1 MDIKQIF
8 ERYLENF
15 FGLLIALNI
24 LHQIIAST
32 NMMATLPEW
41 QFYFDIFYSISM
53 VIFTV
58 EILMRSYIDRRLGF
72 LGWVDITILVNYF
85 LLGGVYDLR
94 AFRLFRVFEIYKH
107 TRILFPSNTLLRTIY
122 LQRFALLGSQ
132 IMVLSVLMVF
142 SILIYF
148 IEAKVQPEAFGS
160 IPDAM
165 WWGIAT
171 LTTVGYGDI
180 YPATLTGKILASLT
194 MFLGIGMFALPAAI
208 LASAYYEEIQKKN
221 FLVSIETITEIP
233 LFAKLPIAA
242 LSKINQK
249 LDPVILAAKKAV
261 FNKGDKADS
270 MYIIEFGHV
279 EVVLDKPVKLGP
291 GDYFGEMGLLGNTTR
306 NATIKTL
313 DEVKLLELTKEDLE
327 ELLEEHEVLF
337 REIEDKIS
345 GINGK

>member
-1 MDIKQIF
+1 MSIKQIF
-8 ERYLENF
+8 EKYLENF
-15 FGLLIALNI
+15 FGILIALNI
-24 LHQIIAST
+24 IHQIIDST
-32 NMMATLPEW
+32 NIMDTYPQW
-41 QFYFDIFYSISM
+41 QTAFDLFFPVSM
-53 VIFTV
+53 VIFAGETA
-58 EILMRSYIDRRLGF
+58 LRTYLDRRLGF
-72 LGWVDITILVNYF
+72 LGWLDVVVIVNF
-85 LLGGVYDLR
+85 FLGGAYDLR

-107 TRILFPSNTLLRTIY
+107 TRILFPSNTLVRTIY

-132 IMVLSVLMVF
+132 IMVLSVLLVF

-148 IEAKVQPEAFGS
+148 IEGNVQPESFGS

-180 YPATLTGKILASLT
+180 YPATLMGKILASFT

-242 LSKINQK
+242 LSKINEK
-249 LDPVILAAKKAV
+249 LDPVILAAKKTV

-279 EVVLDKPVKLGP
+279 EVEIENPVKLGP

-306 NATIKTL
+306 NATIRTL

-337 REIEDKIS
+337 QEIEEKIT
-345 GINGK
+345 GITSN

>member
-1 MDIKQIF
+1 MSIKQIF
-8 ERYLENF
+8 EKYLENF
-15 FGLLIALNI
+15 FGILIALNI
-24 LHQIIAST
+24 IHQIIDST
-32 NMMATLPEW
+32 NIMDTYPQW
-41 QFYFDIFYSISM
+41 QTAFDLFFPISM
-53 VIFTV
+53 VIFVGETA
-58 EILMRSYIDRRLGF
+58 LRTYLDRRLGF
-72 LGWVDITILVNYF
+72 LGWMDVVVIVNF
-85 LLGGVYDLR
+85 FLGGAYDLR

-107 TRILFPSNTLLRTIY
+107 TRILFPSNTLVRTIY

-132 IMVLSVLMVF
+132 IMVLSVLLVF

-148 IEAKVQPEAFGS
+148 IEGNVQPESFGS

-180 YPATLTGKILASLT
+180 YPATLMGKILASFT

-242 LSKINQK
+242 LSKINEK
-249 LDPVILAAKKAV
+249 LDPVILAAKKTV

-279 EVVLDKPVKLGP
+279 EVEIENPVKLGP

-306 NATIKTL
+306 NATIRTL

-337 REIEDKIS
+337 QEIVQAS
-345 GINGK
+345 N

>member
-1 MDIKQIF
+1 MSIKQIF
-8 ERYLENF
+8 EKYLENF
-15 FGLLIALNI
+15 FGILIALNI
-24 LHQIIAST
+24 IHQIIDST
-32 NMMATLPEW
+32 NIMDTYPQW
-41 QFYFDIFYSISM
+41 QTAFDLFFPISM
-53 VIFTV
+53 VIFAGETA
-58 EILMRSYIDRRLGF
+58 LRTYLDRRLGF
-72 LGWVDITILVNYF
+72 LGWMDVVVIVNF
-85 LLGGVYDLR
+85 FLGGAYDLR

-107 TRILFPSNTLLRTIY
+107 TRILFPSNTLVRTIY

-132 IMVLSVLMVF
+132 IMVLSVLLVF

-148 IEAKVQPEAFGS
+148 IEGNVQPESFGS

-180 YPATLTGKILASLT
+180 YPATLAGKILASFT

-242 LSKINQK
+242 LSKINEK
-249 LDPVILAAKKAV
+249 LDPVILAAKKTV

-279 EVVLDKPVKLGP
+279 EVEIENPVKLGP
-291 GDYFGEMGLLGNTTR
+291 GDYFGERGLLGKTTR
-306 NATIKTL
+306 NATIRTL

-337 REIEDKIS
+337 QEIEEKIT
-345 GINGK
+345 GITSN

>member
-1 MDIKQIF
+1 MSIEQIF
-8 ERYLENF
+8 EKYLENV
-15 FGLLIALNI
+15 FGIFIALNI
-24 LHQIIAST
+24 IHQIIDST
-32 NMMATLPEW
+32 NMMDTYPQW
-41 QFYFDIFYSISM
+41 QTAFDLFFPISM
-53 VIFTV
+53 VIFAGETA
-58 EILMRSYIDRRLGF
+58 LRTYLDRRLGF
-72 LGWVDITILVNYF
+72 LGWMDVVVIVNF
-85 LLGGVYDLR
+85 FLGGAYDLR

-107 TRILFPSNTLLRTIY
+107 TRILFPSNTLVRTIY

-132 IMVLSVLMVF
+132 IMVLSVLLVF

-148 IEAKVQPEAFGS
+148 IEGNVQPESFGS

-180 YPATLTGKILASLT
+180 YPATLMGKILASFT

-242 LSKINQK
+242 LSKINEK
-249 LDPVILAAKKAV
+249 LDPVILAAKKTV

-279 EVVLDKPVKLGP
+279 EVEIENPVKLGP

-306 NATIKTL
+306 NATIRTL

-337 REIEDKIS
+337 QEIEEKIT
-345 GINGK
+345 GITSN

>member
-1 MDIKQIF
+1 MSIKQIF
-8 ERYLENF
+8 EKYLENF
-15 FGLLIALNI
+15 FGILIALNI
-24 LHQIIAST
+24 IHQIIDST
-32 NMMATLPEW
+32 NLMDAYPQW
-41 QFYFDIFYSISM
+41 QTAFDLFFPISM
-53 VIFTV
+53 VIFVGETA
-58 EILMRSYIDRRLGF
+58 LRTYLDRRLGF
-72 LGWVDITILVNYF
+72 LGWVDVVVLVNF
-85 LLGGVYDLR
+85 FLGGAYDLR

-107 TRILFPSNTLLRTIY
+107 TRILFPSNTLVRTIY

-132 IMVLSVLMVF
+132 IMVLSVLLVF

-148 IEAKVQPEAFGS
+148 IEGNVQPESFGS

-180 YPATLTGKILASLT
+180 YPATLAGKILASFT

-249 LDPVILAAKKAV
+249 LDPVILAAKKVV

-279 EVVLDKPVKLGP
+279 EVEIDKPVKLGP
-291 GDYFGEMGLLGNTTR
+291 GDYFGEMGLIGNTTR
-306 NATIKTL
+306 NATIRTL

-337 REIEDKIS
+337 QEIEEKIT
-345 GINGK
+345 GISSN

>member
-1 MDIKQIF
+1 MSIKQIF
-8 ERYLENF
+8 EKYLENF
-15 FGLLIALNI
+15 FGILIALNI
-24 LHQIIAST
+24 IHQIIDST
-32 NMMATLPEW
+32 NIMDTYPQW
-41 QFYFDIFYSISM
+41 QTAFDLFFPISM
-53 VIFTV
+53 VIFAGETA
-58 EILMRSYIDRRLGF
+58 LRTYLDRRLGF
-72 LGWVDITILVNYF
+72 LGWMDVVVIVNF
-85 LLGGVYDLR
+85 FLGGAYDLR

-107 TRILFPSNTLLRTIY
+107 TRILFPSNTLVRTIY

-132 IMVLSVLMVF
+132 IMVLSVLLVF

-148 IEAKVQPEAFGS
+148 IEGNVQPESFGS
-160 IPDAM
+160 ILDAM

-180 YPATLTGKILASLT
+180 YPATLMGKILASFT

-242 LSKINQK
+242 LSKINEK
-249 LDPVILAAKKAV
+249 LDPVILAAKKTV

-279 EVVLDKPVKLGP
+279 EVEIDKPVKLGP
-291 GDYFGEMGLLGNTTR
+291 GDYFGEMGLIGNTTR
-306 NATIKTL
+306 NATIRTL

-337 REIEDKIS
+337 QEIEENITGIS
-345 GINGK
+345 SN

>member
-1 MDIKQIF
+1 MS
-8 ERYLENF
+8 LTVSS
-15 FGLLIALNI
+15 IA
-24 LHQIIAST
+24 
-32 NMMATLPEW
+32 
-41 QFYFDIFYSISM
+41 
-53 VIFTV
+53 
-58 EILMRSYIDRRLGF
+58 
-72 LGWVDITILVNYF
+72 ILVFSSHVFGCFFF
-85 LLGGVYDLR
+85 LLARVEHLR
-94 AFRLFRVFEIYKH
+94 GDFNWADDAG
-107 TRILFPSNTLLRTIY
+107 ILEQCEGDADVICAAAEYSSKISDQY
-122 LQRFALLGSQ
+122 VQALYWA
-132 IMVLSVLMVF
+132 V
-142 SILIYF
+142 
-148 IEAKVQPEAFGS
+148 
-160 IPDAM
+160 
-165 WWGIAT
+165 AT

-306 NATIKTL
+306 NATIRTL

>member
-1 MDIKQIF
+1 MSIKQIF
-8 ERYLENF
+8 EKYLENF
-15 FGLLIALNI
+15 FGILIALNI
-24 LHQIIAST
+24 IHQIIDST
-32 NMMATLPEW
+32 NIMDTYPQW
-41 QFYFDIFYSISM
+41 QTAFDLFFPISM
-53 VIFTV
+53 VIFVGETA
-58 EILMRSYIDRRLGF
+58 LRTYLDRRLGF
-72 LGWVDITILVNYF
+72 LGWMDVVVIVNF
-85 LLGGVYDLR
+85 FLGGAYDLR

-107 TRILFPSNTLLRTIY
+107 TRILFPSNTLVRTIY

-132 IMVLSVLMVF
+132 IMVLSVLLVF

-148 IEAKVQPEAFGS
+148 IEGNVQPESFGS

-180 YPATLTGKILASLT
+180 YPATLAGKILASFT
-194 MFLGIGMFALPAAI
+194 MFLGIGMFDLPAAI

-242 LSKINQK
+242 LSKINEK
-249 LDPVILAAKKAV
+249 LDPVILAAKKTV

-279 EVVLDKPVKLGP
+279 EVEIENPVKLGP

-306 NATIKTL
+306 NASIRTL

-337 REIEDKIS
+337 QEIEEKIT
-345 GINGK
+345 GITSN

>member
-1 MDIKQIF
+1 MSIKQIF
-8 ERYLENF
+8 EKYLENF
-15 FGLLIALNI
+15 FGILIALNI
-24 LHQIIAST
+24 IHQIIDST
-32 NMMATLPEW
+32 NIMDTYPQW
-41 QFYFDIFYSISM
+41 QTAFDLFFPISM
-53 VIFTV
+53 VIFVGETA
-58 EILMRSYIDRRLGF
+58 LRTYLDRRLGF
-72 LGWVDITILVNYF
+72 LGWMDVVVIVNF
-85 LLGGVYDLR
+85 FLGGAYDLR

-107 TRILFPSNTLLRTIY
+107 TRILFPSNTLVRTIY

-132 IMVLSVLMVF
+132 IMVLSVLLVF

-148 IEAKVQPEAFGS
+148 IEGNVQPESFGS

-180 YPATLTGKILASLT
+180 YPATLAGKILASFT

-221 FLVSIETITEIP
+221 FLVSIEAITEIP

-242 LSKINQK
+242 LSKINEK
-249 LDPVILAAKKAV
+249 LDPVILAAKKTV

-279 EVVLDKPVKLGP
+279 EVEIENPVKLGP

-306 NATIKTL
+306 NASIRTL

-337 REIEDKIS
+337 QEIEEKIT
-345 GINGK
+345 GITSN

>member
-1 MDIKQIF
+1 MSIKQIF
-8 ERYLENF
+8 EKYLENF
-15 FGLLIALNI
+15 FGILIALNI
-24 LHQIIAST
+24 IHQIIDST
-32 NMMATLPEW
+32 NIMDTYPQW
-41 QFYFDIFYSISM
+41 QTAFDLFFPISM
-53 VIFTV
+53 VIFV
-58 EILMRSYIDRRLGF
+58 GEIALRTYLDRHLGF
-72 LGWVDITILVNYF
+72 LGWMDVVVIVNF
-85 LLGGVYDLR
+85 FLGGAYDLR

-107 TRILFPSNTLLRTIY
+107 TRILFPSNTLVRTIY

-132 IMVLSVLMVF
+132 IMVLSVLLVF

-148 IEAKVQPEAFGS
+148 IEGNVQPESFGS

-180 YPATLTGKILASLT
+180 YPATLAGKILASFT

-242 LSKINQK
+242 LSKINEK
-249 LDPVILAAKKAV
+249 LDPVILAAKKTV

-279 EVVLDKPVKLGP
+279 EVEIENPVKLGP

-306 NATIKTL
+306 NASIRTL

-337 REIEDKIS
+337 QEIEEKIT
-345 GINGK
+345 GITSN

>member
-1 MDIKQIF
+1 MSIKQIF
-8 ERYLENF
+8 EKYLENF
-15 FGLLIALNI
+15 FGILIALNI
-24 LHQIIAST
+24 IHQIIDST
-32 NMMATLPEW
+32 NIMDTYPQW
-41 QFYFDIFYSISM
+41 QTAFDLFFPISM
-53 VIFTV
+53 VIFVGETA
-58 EILMRSYIDRRLGF
+58 LRTYLDRRLGF
-72 LGWVDITILVNYF
+72 LGWMDVVVIVNF
-85 LLGGVYDLR
+85 FLGGAYDLR

-107 TRILFPSNTLLRTIY
+107 TRILFPSNTLVRTIY

-132 IMVLSVLMVF
+132 IMVLSVLLVF

-148 IEAKVQPEAFGS
+148 IEGNVQPESFGS

-180 YPATLTGKILASLT
+180 YPATLAGKILASFT

-242 LSKINQK
+242 LSKINEK
-249 LDPVILAAKKAV
+249 LDPVILAAKKTV

-279 EVVLDKPVKLGP
+279 EVEIENPVKLGP

-306 NATIKTL
+306 NATIRTL

-337 REIEDKIS
+337 QEIEEKIT
-345 GINGK
+345 GIISN

>member
-1 MDIKQIF
+1 MSIKQIF
-8 ERYLENF
+8 EKYLENF
-15 FGLLIALNI
+15 FGILIALNI
-24 LHQIIAST
+24 IHQIIDST
-32 NMMATLPEW
+32 NIMDTYPQW
-41 QFYFDIFYSISM
+41 QTAFDLFFPISM
-53 VIFTV
+53 VIFVGETA
-58 EILMRSYIDRRLGF
+58 LRTYLDRRLGF
-72 LGWVDITILVNYF
+72 LGWMDVVVIVNF
-85 LLGGVYDLR
+85 FLGGAYDLR

-107 TRILFPSNTLLRTIY
+107 TRILFPSNTLVRTIY

-132 IMVLSVLMVF
+132 IMVLSVLLVF

-148 IEAKVQPEAFGS
+148 IEGNVQPESFGS

-180 YPATLTGKILASLT
+180 YPATLAGKILASFT

-242 LSKINQK
+242 LSKINEK
-249 LDPVILAAKKAV
+249 LDPVILAAKKTV

-279 EVVLDKPVKLGP
+279 EVEIENPVKLGP

-306 NATIKTL
+306 NATIRTL

-337 REIEDKIS
+337 QEIEEKIT
-345 GINGK
+345 GITSN

>member
-1 MDIKQIF
+1 MSIKQIF
-8 ERYLENF
+8 EKYLENF
-15 FGLLIALNI
+15 FGILIALNI
-24 LHQIIAST
+24 IHQIIDST
-32 NMMATLPEW
+32 NLMDAYPQW
-41 QFYFDIFYSISM
+41 QTAFDLFFPISM
-53 VIFTV
+53 VIFVGETA
-58 EILMRSYIDRRLGF
+58 LRTYLDRRLGF
-72 LGWVDITILVNYF
+72 LGWVDVAVLVNF
-85 LLGGVYDLR
+85 FLGGAYDLR

-107 TRILFPSNTLLRTIY
+107 TRILFPSNTLVRTIY

-132 IMVLSVLMVF
+132 IMVLSVLLVF

-148 IEAKVQPEAFGS
+148 IEGNVQPESFGS

-180 YPATLTGKILASLT
+180 YPATLAGKILASFT

-249 LDPVILAAKKAV
+249 LDPVILAAKKVV

-279 EVVLDKPVKLGP
+279 EVEIDKPVKLGP
-291 GDYFGEMGLLGNTTR
+291 GDYFGEMGLIGNTTR
-306 NATIKTL
+306 NATIRTL

-337 REIEDKIS
+337 QEIEEKIT
-345 GINGK
+345 GISSN

>member
-1 MDIKQIF
+1 MSIKQIF
-8 ERYLENF
+8 EKYLENF
-15 FGLLIALNI
+15 FGILIALNI
-24 LHQIIAST
+24 IHQIIDST
-32 NMMATLPEW
+32 NLMDAYPQW
-41 QFYFDIFYSISM
+41 QTAFDLFFPISM
-53 VIFTV
+53 VIFVGETA
-58 EILMRSYIDRRLGF
+58 LRTYLDRRLGF
-72 LGWVDITILVNYF
+72 LGWVDVVVLVNF
-85 LLGGVYDLR
+85 FLGGAYDLR

-107 TRILFPSNTLLRTIY
+107 TRILFPSNTLVRTIY

-132 IMVLSVLMVF
+132 IMVLSVLLVF

-148 IEAKVQPEAFGS
+148 IEGNVQPESFGS

-180 YPATLTGKILASLT
+180 YPATLMGKILASFT

-242 LSKINQK
+242 LSKINEK
-249 LDPVILAAKKAV
+249 LDPVILAAKKTV

-279 EVVLDKPVKLGP
+279 EVEIENPVKLGP

-306 NATIKTL
+306 NATIRTL

-337 REIEDKIS
+337 QEIEEKIT
-345 GINGK
+345 GITSN

>member
-1 MDIKQIF
+1 MSIKQIF
-8 ERYLENF
+8 EKYLENF
-15 FGLLIALNI
+15 FGILIALNI
-24 LHQIIAST
+24 IHQIIDST
-32 NMMATLPEW
+32 NIMDTYPQW
-41 QFYFDIFYSISM
+41 QTAFDLFFPISM
-53 VIFTV
+53 VIFAGETA
-58 EILMRSYIDRRLGF
+58 LRTYLDRRLGF
-72 LGWVDITILVNYF
+72 LGWMDVVVIVNF
-85 LLGGVYDLR
+85 FLGGAYDLR

-107 TRILFPSNTLLRTIY
+107 TRILFPSNTLVRTIY

-132 IMVLSVLMVF
+132 IMVLSVLLVF

-148 IEAKVQPEAFGS
+148 IEGNVQPESFGS

-180 YPATLTGKILASLT
+180 YPATLAGKILASFT

-242 LSKINQK
+242 LSKINEK
-249 LDPVILAAKKAV
+249 LDPVILAAKKVV

-279 EVVLDKPVKLGP
+279 EVEIDKPVKLGP
-291 GDYFGEMGLLGNTTR
+291 GDYFGEMGLIGNTTR
-306 NATIKTL
+306 NATIRTL

-337 REIEDKIS
+337 QEIEEKIT
-345 GINGK
+345 GISSN

>member
-1 MDIKQIF
+1 MSIKQIF
-8 ERYLENF
+8 EKYLENF
-15 FGLLIALNI
+15 FGILIALNI
-24 LHQIIAST
+24 IHQIIDST
-32 NMMATLPEW
+32 NIMDTYPQW
-41 QFYFDIFYSISM
+41 QTAFDLFFPISM
-53 VIFTV
+53 VIFVGETA
-58 EILMRSYIDRRLGF
+58 LRTYLDRRLGF
-72 LGWVDITILVNYF
+72 LGWMDVVVIVNF
-85 LLGGVYDLR
+85 FLGGAYDLR

-107 TRILFPSNTLLRTIY
+107 TRILFPSNTLVRTIY

-132 IMVLSVLMVF
+132 IMVLSVLLVF

-148 IEAKVQPEAFGS
+148 IEGNVQPESFGS

-180 YPATLTGKILASLT
+180 YPATLMGKILASFT

-242 LSKINQK
+242 LSKINEK
-249 LDPVILAAKKAV
+249 LDPVILAAKKTV

-279 EVVLDKPVKLGP
+279 EVEIENPVKLGP

-306 NATIKTL
+306 NATIRTL

-337 REIEDKIS
+337 QEIEEKIT
-345 GINGK
+345 GITSN

>member
-1 MDIKQIF
+1 MSIKQIF
-8 ERYLENF
+8 EKYLENF
-15 FGLLIALNI
+15 FGILIALNI
-24 LHQIIAST
+24 IHQIIDST
-32 NMMATLPEW
+32 NIMDTYPQW
-41 QFYFDIFYSISM
+41 QTAFDLFFPISM
-53 VIFTV
+53 VIFAGETA
-58 EILMRSYIDRRLGF
+58 LRTYLDRRLGF
-72 LGWVDITILVNYF
+72 LGWMDVVVIVNF
-85 LLGGVYDLR
+85 FLGGAYDLR

-107 TRILFPSNTLLRTIY
+107 TRILFPSNTLVRTIY

-132 IMVLSVLMVF
+132 IMVLSVLLVF

-148 IEAKVQPEAFGS
+148 IEGNVQPESFGS

-180 YPATLTGKILASLT
+180 YPATLAGKILASFT

-242 LSKINQK
+242 LSKINEK
-249 LDPVILAAKKAV
+249 LDPVILAAKNTV
-261 FNKGDKADS
+261 FSKGYKADS

-279 EVVLDKPVKLGP
+279 EVEIENPVKLGP

-306 NATIKTL
+306 NATMRTL

-337 REIEDKIS
+337 QEIEEKIT
-345 GINGK
+345 GITSN

>member
-1 MDIKQIF
+1 MSIKQIF
-8 ERYLENF
+8 EKYLENF
-15 FGLLIALNI
+15 FGILIALNI
-24 LHQIIAST
+24 IHQIIDST
-32 NMMATLPEW
+32 NLMDAYPQW
-41 QFYFDIFYSISM
+41 QTAFDLFFPISM
-53 VIFTV
+53 VIFVGETA
-58 EILMRSYIDRRLGF
+58 LRTYLDRRLGF
-72 LGWVDITILVNYF
+72 LGSVDVVVLVNF
-85 LLGGVYDLR
+85 FLGGAYDLR

-107 TRILFPSNTLLRTIY
+107 TRILFPSNTLVRTIY

-132 IMVLSVLMVF
+132 IMVLSVLLVF

-148 IEAKVQPEAFGS
+148 IEGNVQPESFGS

-180 YPATLTGKILASLT
+180 YPATLAGKILASFT

-242 LSKINQK
+242 LSKINEK
-249 LDPVILAAKKAV
+249 LDPVILAAKKVV

-279 EVVLDKPVKLGP
+279 EVEIDKPVKLGP
-291 GDYFGEMGLLGNTTR
+291 GDYFGEMGLIGNTTR
-306 NATIKTL
+306 NATIRTL

-337 REIEDKIS
+337 QEIEEKIT
-345 GINGK
+345 GISSN

>member
-1 MDIKQIF
+1 MSIKQIF
-8 ERYLENF
+8 EKYLENF
-15 FGLLIALNI
+15 FGILIALNI
-24 LHQIIAST
+24 IHQIIDST
-32 NMMATLPEW
+32 NIMDTYPQW
-41 QFYFDIFYSISM
+41 QTAFDLFFPISM
-53 VIFTV
+53 VIFVGETA
-58 EILMRSYIDRRLGF
+58 LRTYLDRRLGF
-72 LGWVDITILVNYF
+72 LGWMDVVVVVNF
-85 LLGGVYDLR
+85 FLGGAYDLR

-107 TRILFPSNTLLRTIY
+107 TRILFPSNTLVRTIY

-132 IMVLSVLMVF
+132 IMVLSVLLVF

-148 IEAKVQPEAFGS
+148 IEGNVQPESFGS

-180 YPATLTGKILASLT
+180 YPATLAGKILASFT

-242 LSKINQK
+242 LSKINEK
-249 LDPVILAAKKAV
+249 LDPIILAAKKTV

-279 EVVLDKPVKLGP
+279 EVEIENPVKLGP

-306 NATIKTL
+306 NASIRTL

-327 ELLEEHEVLF
+327 ELLGEHEVLF
-337 REIEDKIS
+337 REIEEKIT
-345 GINGK
+345 GITSN

>member
-1 MDIKQIF
+1 MSIKQIF
-8 ERYLENF
+8 EKYLENF
-15 FGLLIALNI
+15 FGILIALNI
-24 LHQIIAST
+24 IHQIIDST
-32 NMMATLPEW
+32 NIMDTYTQW
-41 QFYFDIFYSISM
+41 QTAFDLFFPISM
-53 VIFTV
+53 VIFAGETA
-58 EILMRSYIDRRLGF
+58 LRTYLDRRLGF
-72 LGWVDITILVNYF
+72 LGWMDVVVIVNF
-85 LLGGVYDLR
+85 FLGGAYDLR

-107 TRILFPSNTLLRTIY
+107 TRILFPSNTLVRTIY

-132 IMVLSVLMVF
+132 IMVLSVLLVF

-148 IEAKVQPEAFGS
+148 IEGNVQPESFGS

-180 YPATLTGKILASLT
+180 YPATLMGKILASFT

-242 LSKINQK
+242 LSKINEK
-249 LDPVILAAKKAV
+249 LDPVILAAKKTV

-279 EVVLDKPVKLGP
+279 EVEIENPVKLGP

-306 NATIKTL
+306 NAFL
-313 DEVKLLELTKEDLE
+313 V
-327 ELLEEHEVLF
+327 VLPS
-337 REIEDKIS
+337 KPIS
-345 GINGK
+345 PK

>member
-1 MDIKQIF
+1 MSIKQIF
-8 ERYLENF
+8 EKYLENF
-15 FGLLIALNI
+15 FGILIALNI
-24 LHQIIAST
+24 IHQIIDST
-32 NMMATLPEW
+32 NLMDAYPQW
-41 QFYFDIFYSISM
+41 QTAFDLFFPISM
-53 VIFTV
+53 VIFVGETA
-58 EILMRSYIDRRLGF
+58 LRTYLDRRLGF
-72 LGWVDITILVNYF
+72 LGWVDVAVLVNF
-85 LLGGVYDLR
+85 FLGGAYDLR

-107 TRILFPSNTLLRTIY
+107 TRILFPSNTLVRTIY

-132 IMVLSVLMVF
+132 IMVLSVLLVF

-148 IEAKVQPEAFGS
+148 IEGNVQPESFGS

-180 YPATLTGKILASLT
+180 YPATLAGKILASFT

-249 LDPVILAAKKAV
+249 LDPVILAAKKVV

-279 EVVLDKPVKLGP
+279 EVEIDKPVKLGP
-291 GDYFGEMGLLGNTTR
+291 GDYFGEMGLIGNITR
-306 NATIKTL
+306 NATIRTL

-337 REIEDKIS
+337 QEIEEKIT
-345 GINGK
+345 GISSN

>member
-1 MDIKQIF
+1 MNIKNIF

-15 FGLLIALNI
+15 FGILIALNI

-32 NMMATLPEW
+32 TLMESYPEW
-41 QFYFDIFYSISM
+41 LSLFELFYLVSIIIF
-53 VIFTV
+53 VI
-58 EILMRSYIDRRLGF
+58 EIAIRTYLDKRLGF
-72 LGWVDITILVNYF
+72 LGGIDLIVVLNYF
-85 LLGGVYDLR
+85 ILGGVFDLR

-107 TRILFPSNTLLRTIY
+107 TRILFPSNTLVRTIY

-132 IMVLSVLMVF
+132 IMVLSVLLVF

-148 IEAKVQPEAFGS
+148 IEGGVQPEAFGS

-249 LDPVILAAKKAV
+249 LDPVIMPAKKPV
-261 FNKGDKADS
+261 FSKGDKADS

-279 EVVLDKPVKLGP
+279 QVEIDEPVRLGP

-306 NATIKTL
+306 NATITTL

-327 ELLEEHEVLF
+327 ELFEEHEILF
-337 REIEDKIS
+337 QEIEDKIS
-345 GINGK
+345 AINQ

>member
-1 MDIKQIF
+1 MSIKQIF
-8 ERYLENF
+8 EKYLENF
-15 FGLLIALNI
+15 FGILIALNI
-24 LHQIIAST
+24 IHQIIDST
-32 NMMATLPEW
+32 NLMDAYPQW
-41 QFYFDIFYSISM
+41 QTAFDLFFPISM
-53 VIFTV
+53 VIFVGETA
-58 EILMRSYIDRRLGF
+58 LRTYLDRRLGF
-72 LGWVDITILVNYF
+72 LGWVDVAVLVNF
-85 LLGGVYDLR
+85 FLGGAYDLR

-107 TRILFPSNTLLRTIY
+107 TRILFPSNTLVRTIY

-132 IMVLSVLMVF
+132 IMVLSVLLVF

-148 IEAKVQPEAFGS
+148 IEGNVQPESFGS

-180 YPATLTGKILASLT
+180 YPATLMGKILASFT

-249 LDPVILAAKKAV
+249 LDPIILAAKKVV

-279 EVVLDKPVKLGP
+279 EVEIDKPVKLGP
-291 GDYFGEMGLLGNTTR
+291 GDYFGEMGLIGNTTR
-306 NATIKTL
+306 NATIRTL

-337 REIEDKIS
+337 QEIEEKIT
-345 GINGK
+345 GISSN

>member
-1 MDIKQIF
+1 MSIKQIF
-8 ERYLENF
+8 EKYLENF
-15 FGLLIALNI
+15 FGILIALNI
-24 LHQIIAST
+24 IHQIIDST
-32 NMMATLPEW
+32 NLMDAYPQW
-41 QFYFDIFYSISM
+41 QTAFDLFFPISM
-53 VIFTV
+53 VIFVGETA
-58 EILMRSYIDRRLGF
+58 LRTYLDRRLGF
-72 LGWVDITILVNYF
+72 LGWVDVVVLGNF
-85 LLGGVYDLR
+85 FLGGAFDLR

-107 TRILFPSNTLLRTIY
+107 TRILFPSNTLVRTIY

-132 IMVLSVLMVF
+132 IMVLSVLLVF

-148 IEAKVQPEAFGS
+148 IEGNVQPESFGS

-180 YPATLTGKILASLT
+180 YPATLAGKILASFT

-242 LSKINQK
+242 LSKINEK
-249 LDPVILAAKKAV
+249 LDPVILAAKKVV

-279 EVVLDKPVKLGP
+279 EVEIDKPVKLGP
-291 GDYFGEMGLLGNTTR
+291 GDYFGEMGLIGNTTR
-306 NATIKTL
+306 NATIRTL

-337 REIEDKIS
+337 QEIEEKIT
-345 GINGK
+345 GISSN